1 MTTRIDQRFA
11 QLKAEGR
18 AGLVT
23 FVMAGDPDLETSLQV
38 LKTLPPP
45 TPTAQK
51 ILIIVRKSQ
60 RYRIASISSMVR
72 RFAPMRLSNISR
84 LAVS

>member
-38 LKTLPPP
+38 LKTLSAADADSPEE
-45 TPTAQK
+45 
-51 ILIIVRKSQ
+51 
-60 RYRIASISSMVR
+60 
-72 RFAPMRLSNISR
+72 SR
-84 LAVS
+84 L